1 MMILK
6 TIILGIAAILG
17 IFLIG
22 AAFLPSSTLVS
33 RSAVLPAD
41 PKAVYDL
48 VADFHTWNSWSHWA
62 KADPSQKV
70 SISGPDLKI
79 GSEMSWAGNKTGT
92 GKMTITN
99 LEEGKSLMLEMVTI
113 SPMKGTSLNSLT
125 FDSTNG
131 GTRFTW
137 AFSSENKYP
146 LGRWMGLM
154 MQGMLGTAFENSQQN
169 LKIMLEKK

>member
-6 TIILGIAAILG
+6 TVVLGIAAILG

-41 PKAVYDL
+41 PKTVYDL

-79 GSEMSWAGNKTGT
+79 GSEMSWVGNKTGT
-92 GKMTITN
+92 GKMTITK
-99 LEEGKSLMLEMVTI
+99 LEE
-113 SPMKGTSLNSLT
+113 GTSLNSLS

-137 AFSSENKYP
+137 AFSSENTYP